1 MTFSTHGQRRFD
13 LVRHVLF
20 LLGLLIGFAEGQV
33 SNPRN
38 ALAAHLEGLM
48 NGTFLI
54 ALGAAWEFVNPC
66 PCGSIKNANCVA
78 GSNPFD
84 AR

>member
-1 MTFSTHGQRRFD
+1 L
-13 LVRHVLF
+13 LV
-20 LLGLLIGFAEGQV
+20 GYAEGQV
-33 SNPRN
+33 INPRT

-54 ALGAAWEFVNPC
+54 ALGAVWQFVNPC
-66 PCGSIKNANCVA
+66 PCGSGKNTNCVA
-78 GSNPFD
+78 GSKQFD